1 MNHVIR
7 IKDEDLET
15 LLLEIL
21 YMQQGEGE
29 HVIRQ
34 NWGNSQKKRW
44 SLWSEWVLTK
54 TCFND
59 IMDMD
64 VV

>member
-34 NWGNSQKKRW
+34 NWGNSQK
-44 SLWSEWVLTK
+44 
-54 TCFND
+54 ND
-59 IMDMD
+59 GACEANGS
-64 VV
+64 